1 MSLTPLNLSASVRA
15 AISAMRSRIR
25 TARAVGDMAA
35 DDDDGKHA
43 SDGKDDDDGNHKDA
57 TQDGARLSA
66 QDAWQAQL
74 MHQENSGG
82 LCLRVRVSV
91 SHCGVQ

>member
-1 MSLTPLNLSASVRA
+1 M
-15 AISAMRSRIR
+15 
-25 TARAVGDMAA
+25 GDMAA

-43 SDGKDDDDGNHKDA
+43 SDGKDDDDGKHKDA

-82 LCLRVRVSV
+82 LCLRVRGGGRVMVGWSRKLKGRRFGCRV
-91 SHCGVQ
+91 GSFVCRWVCQMRD